1 MMSVFTADHL
11 IANRDML
18 RRAVAAAAEVAERGW
33 LVTLGIKPTYAEK
46 GYGYIKLGEE
56 LPPADGLEVHR
67 VDSFQEK
74 PTQERADE
82 FVRSGDYAWNS
93 GMFVWKVS
101 RILEEFERHM
111 PELYASLVEI
121 EQAAGAPDEEE
132 RFLRAWAEIQT
143 QTIDYGIMEKADRVA
158 VLPVDIGWSDVGSW
172 SAVYDVMPH
181 DADENALV
189 GDVITVE
196 TTRSL
201 IYSPHRVIATV
212 GLEDMIIV
220 DTGDVLLIC
229 PRSRSQDV
237 RRLVEMAR
245 ERGLERYLE
254 E

>member
-1 MMSVFTADHL
+1 
-11 IANRDML
+11 
-18 RRAVAAAAEVAERGW
+18 
-33 LVTLGIKPTYAEK
+33 
-46 GYGYIKLGEE
+46 
-56 LPPADGLEVHR
+56 
-67 VDSFQEK
+67 
-74 PTQERADE
+74 
-82 FVRSGDYAWNS
+82 
-93 GMFVWKVS
+93 
-101 RILEEFERHM
+101 LEEFERHM
-111 PELYASLVEI
+111 PALYASLVEI
-121 EQAAGAPDEEE
+121 EQAIGAPDEEA
-132 RFLRAWAEIQT
+132 RFQQAWGSIET
-143 QTIDYGIMEKADRVA
+143 QTIDYGVMEKAGRVA

-181 DADENALV
+181 DAQDNAVV
-189 GDVITVE
+189 GEHLAVD